1 LSWQWPQACLCCVL
15 RRLALPLRW
24 RILLLD
30 CAFCT
35 PNLLILSAPVPAC
48 RIEHPQGAIDSMQY
62 GEADAAKVLRGKGRY
77 PVAEYRLAAEIS
89 AGMAAQAAAAV
100 AGAAAPGSG
109 FTEDWYH
116 PLLASA
122 GGSAGEAAAGEGRGV
137 YSFCMCPGGQ
147 IVPTST
153 SEEEL
158 CLNGMSFSKW
168 VCPPASPLR
177 ACQGLWLPRQ
187 LLLFVACP
195 AGSHQPRQPS
205 VG

>member
-1 LSWQWPQACLCCVL
+1 MVCMVVPAVCHCNCACDWASSNPQSAH
-15 RRLALPLRW
+15 ALHR
-24 RILLLD
+24 
-30 CAFCT
+30 
-35 PNLLILSAPVPAC
+35 PAC

-89 AGMAAQAAAAV
+89 AGMAAQAAAAA

-109 FTEDWYH
+109 FTEDWYQ

-168 VCPPASPLR
+168 VCLPTSLR
-177 ACQGLWLPRQ
+177 ACRRLFWPGPRSCC
-187 LLLFVACP
+187 LRLFVASRRSP
-195 AGSHQPRQPS
+195 AGPAMH
-205 VG
+205 